1 MRAVPS
7 KTQNKMKT
15 LDKIKAARF
24 FGLDK
29 SSLRNCAL
37 KLALWEMQKREE
49 CRDMGKVERILAKW
63 RLRDAFSFYCANPSA
78 Y

>member
-1 MRAVPS
+1 MS
-7 KTQNKMKT
+7 T
-15 LDKIKAARF
+15 LERIQAARH

-29 SSLRNCAL
+29 SSLRNSAL
-37 KLALWEMQKREE
+37 KLALWEMQLREE
-49 CRDMGKVERILAKW
+49 YRDMAKVERILSKW